1 MGLRLIVWVSAPAG
15 LHGVAVR
22 LLFGHSVQRA
32 LCVSVAAV
40 VSEVTLVVVLASAAV
55 IRWLG

>member
-1 MGLRLIVWVSAPAG
+1 MGLRRIVRVSAPAG
-15 LHGVAVR
+15 LYRMAVR
-22 LLFGHSVQRA
+22 LLSGRSVQRA
-32 LCVSVAAV
+32 LCVSAAV

>member
-15 LHGVAVR
+15 LHGVAVQ

-32 LCVSVAAV
+32 LCVSVAVV

>member
-15 LHGVAVR
+15 LYRMAV
-22 LLFGHSVQRA
+22 FAHSGQWA
-32 LCVSVAAV
+32 LCVVLD
-40 VSEVTLVVVLASAAV
+40 VTLVVVLASAAV